1 MSMKTER
8 LQVLIE
14 VSQRKRLEGL
24 AASRGVSVAA
34 LVRNAIDLAF
44 PPDTSQRASAA
55 TVILDAEPMPA
66 PEVPDLLAELDDL
79 RGRRG

>member
-14 VSQRKRLEGL
+14 VSQRKRLEEL
-24 AASRGVSVAA
+24 AESRGVSVAS

-44 PPDTSQRASAA
+44 PPEASQRAAAA
-55 TVILDAEPMPA
+55 TVILEAEPMTA
-66 PEVPDLLAELDDL
+66 PELPDLLAELDDL

>member
-1 MSMKTER
+1 MKTER

-14 VSQRKRLEGL
+14 VGQRKRLEEL
-24 AASRGVSVAA
+24 AESRGVSVAA

-44 PPDTSQRASAA
+44 PPETSQRAAA
-55 TVILDAEPMPA
+55 AAVILEAEPMAA